1 MCYSVDAADGYVV
14 VVGVVVVGVG
24 VVSVSGD
31 MIVSVASVA
40 ATIGCAGVVVVG
52 IHRGACVVGA
62 VVIVY
67 GVVCV
72 VTVADIGVGFVCVYA
87 AGCLVV
93 AVCVGIVV
101 FATACGWTYVAA
113 VVVVICVGVVVGGNV

>member
-40 ATIGCAGVVVVG
+40 ATIGCA
-52 IHRGACVVGA
+52 
-62 VVIVY
+62 